1 MANGYRLEQ
10 IDILKRGHDLVFEY
24 VAKGNYAD
32 FYKEAWNF
40 VFELEIDI
48 QTAQQ
53 LDDTNQLALYT
64 KALHALSNLVEGIIA
79 RHDREIIMEEFNNG
93 SS

>member
-10 IDILKRGHDLVFEY
+10 IDILKKGHDLVFEY
-24 VAKGNYAD
+24 VAKSDYAG
-32 FYKEAWNF
+32 FYKEAWIF

-48 QTAQQ
+48 RTAKE
-53 LDDTNQLALYT
+53 LGDVNKLTLYT
-64 KALHALSNLVEGIIA
+64 KALHALSNLVEGIIS

-93 SS
+93 PS